1 MIPITTDVIDAVS
14 VIVQIII
21 YLCTWQADFDIILLL
36 SSVYQIKNW
45 ETSVLG
51 DKINNVPFQFYIDAI
66 KILHC

>member
-1 MIPITTDVIDAVS
+1 MIPITTDIIDAVS

-36 SSVYQIKNW
+36 SSVYQIKNR